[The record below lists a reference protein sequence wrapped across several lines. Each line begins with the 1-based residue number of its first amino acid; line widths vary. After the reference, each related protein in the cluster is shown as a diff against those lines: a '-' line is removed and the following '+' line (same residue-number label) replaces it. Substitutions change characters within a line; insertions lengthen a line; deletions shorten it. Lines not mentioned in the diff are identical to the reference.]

1 MKTMFAVFLLSLALN
16 FSYAEMAEMKTVDS
30 VDLNRY
36 LGKWYEIAKYP
47 NWFEKNLTAVTAAY
61 SLRDDG
67 KIKVLNAG
75 RKGSPD
81 GKEKTALGK
90 AWVADK
96 KTNAKLKVQ
105 FFWPFSGNYWII
117 ELGSNYEYAV
127 VGEPKRKYLWILGRT
142 PEMNEK
148 LYNELLKRIE
158 KHGYDLNKI
167 EKTFYSR
174 VN

>member
-1 MKTMFAVFLLSLALN
+1 MFAVFLLSLALN